1 MRGRKPKPTAVKILA
16 GNPGKR
22 PLNDSEPR
30 PPVPDSTPYAPRH
43 LNAEAK
49 KEWRRV
55 LPIMMRI
62 GLYTEIDRAA
72 MAMLC
77 QEWGRWV
84 VAEREVQEK
93 GEIVT
98 SDKGYMY
105 QNPWRHEANKAQ
117 EQMRRM
123 MTEFGMTPSSRSRFN
138 LPGEQEGPTLAD
150 QLFAMVRA
158 GSEAGGVDEDGEADG
173 D

>member
-1 MRGRKPKPTAVKILA
+1 MGKPGRAPQPTKLKLVH

-22 PLNDSEPR
+22 PLNANEPT
-30 PPVPDSTPYAPRH
+30 PPVPDAVPYAPRH

-55 LPIMMRI
+55 TGILMDL
-62 GLYTEIDRAA
+62 GLYTELDRAGW
-72 MAMLC
+72 AMLC
-77 QEWGRWV
+77 QAWGRWV
-84 VAEREVQEK
+84 VAERELQER
-93 GEIVT
+93 GEILI
-98 SDKGYMY
+98 SAKGYMY

-138 LPGEQEGPTLAD
+138 LPGEQEGPSLAD
-150 QLFAMVRA
+150 QLFAMVSA
-158 GSEAGGVDEDGEADG
+158 GAEADNEEADG